1 MNDNFFI
8 SMISEGGK
16 ISHKRW
22 ISVTVAAALIWAI
35 VYAVIHGG
43 TDVARKDVIQSVM
56 VFILIMSGV
65 ATVAQIAGIFK
76 GTAATAQQPEPPE
89 PPAEQPKDEPKTE

>member
-1 MNDNFFI
+1 MRDNFFI

-22 ISVTVAAALIWAI
+22 ISVTVAGALIWAI
-35 VYAVIHGG
+35 VYAVMHGG
-43 TDVARKDVIQSVM
+43 TDLARKDVIQSVM

-76 GTAATAQQPEPPE
+76 GTAATAQQPEPPAETPKEE
-89 PPAEQPKDEPKTE
+89 PAKPE